1 MKKTFYKGCYD
12 RLKRDVQ
19 LALYPAQSMKRIE
32 FYHPVRFT
40 VLMIGH
46 EAFAGTKY
54 PPSM

>member
-1 MKKTFYKGCYD
+1 
-12 RLKRDVQ
+12 
-19 LALYPAQSMKRIE
+19 MKRIE

-40 VLMIGH
+40 ALMIGH